1 MSTNLLRVH
10 AADSDVLSLLAIE
23 HLFSQTQDIQ
33 LEQVSSTG
41 TEAVERAVLARPDV
55 LLMETNISDVDSL
68 TATQQLTVAAP
79 EVKVV
84 FLSTVHDAVTINQ
97 AYSAGANSYLAKNTI
112 VRELASAMRLIA
124 LNNNIFSSP
133 SDRVRM
139 VTAHALGAR
148 PQEQIICGSGQQTKR
163 LLIALAMGWTN
174 QEIAAKL
181 HISAGT
187 VKAHIAKVMSRLNIT
202 NRVQLAVLVTQAGLL
217 DEDDYHSLVS

>member
-139 VTAHALGAR
+139 VTAHALSAR